1 MIEARQME
9 LLRERLFRYLA
20 QRSGQSYEK
29 ILEDAKRDFW
39 LNAQETLEYGLID
52 QIIDTKLD

>member
-1 MIEARQME
+1 ME